1 MINNVVLVG
10 RLTKDSDLRYTSN
23 GTAVATFTLAVNRS
37 FTSPNGQR
45 NADFINCVIWRK
57 PAESFAKYTQKGTLV
72 GLTGRIQTRSYD
84 NAQGQ
89 RVYVTEVV
97 LDNFQLLESRRQAE
111 QRESN
116 DSSTSS
122 REFRQKPI
130 NDLTGSLDRPID
142 QDRNSLP
149 FDEDLPF

>member
-1 MINNVVLVG
+1 M
-10 RLTKDSDLRYTSN
+10 
-23 GTAVATFTLAVNRS
+23 
-37 FTSPNGQR
+37 
-45 NADFINCVIWRK
+45 
-57 PAESFAKYTQKGTLV
+57 V

-130 NDLTGSLDRPID
+130 NDLTGSLDRTID
-142 QDRNSLP
+142 QDRNTLP